1 MKVKIALFFSIL
13 FMSMIVAPTIITL
26 IDQDQDISIFLNLTE
41 EEEEN
46 QAKKNT
52 KEIKIYSATNSD
64 IFFIKTQKIKNVIYL
79 SKNYVSEFLKI
90 TTPPPEFAI

>member
-1 MKVKIALFFSIL
+1 
-13 FMSMIVAPTIITL
+13 MSMIVAPTIITL